1 MAVSTSKSGRDA
13 VGSDGGHAERRRE
26 RHERGGVGF
35 FVAPEV
41 SLQLEIDAAAAED
54 ADQAIEQAADA
65 VAPAVERRAAGERD
79 ESARAAVEI
88 IERQRAFALRRT
100 QLHARDQAA
109 EIPVSVLAFAE
120 DGEEEVR
127 S

>member
-1 MAVSTSKSGRDA
+1 MDGEHVEERPRRRRREADA
-13 VGSDGGHAERRRE
+13 VGGDGGHAKRRRQ

-41 SLQLEIDAAAAED
+41 PLQLDVDAVAAED

-79 ESARAAVEI
+79 EPARAAVEVV
-88 IERQRAFALRRT
+88 ERQRAFALS
-100 QLHARDQAA
+100 ARAA
-109 EIPVSVLAFAE
+109 SCA
-120 DGEEEVR
+120 
-127 S
+127 